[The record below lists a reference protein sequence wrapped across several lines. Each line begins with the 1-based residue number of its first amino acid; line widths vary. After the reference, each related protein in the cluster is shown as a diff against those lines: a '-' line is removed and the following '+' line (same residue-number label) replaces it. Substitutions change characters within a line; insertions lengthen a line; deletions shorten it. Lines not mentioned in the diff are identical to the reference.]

1 MLLRSLLIALFRN
14 TKLVSQNL
22 TNGIPNEP
30 ARPRSPRVW
39 RLGVPG
45 SGENMPFSSSG
56 PQVQMPFLISQWRA
70 EVRAWR
76 VSFSIRS
83 AFLIVCSLKDAWNR
97 IMRFN
102 QMSSYSASQRFSL
115 KGQQPSPNTHPLAS
129 DHGTNSW
136 VSGEPH
142 PSSRIPSRRAFADVS
157 SVKSRVIAG

>member
-45 SGENMPFSSSG
+45 SGENMPFSSSD
-56 PQVQMPFLISQWRA
+56 PKFRCLLISQWRA
-70 EVRAWR
+70 EVRARR

-83 AFLIVCSLKDAWNR
+83 AFLIVCSLKDAWNG

-115 KGQQPSPNTHPLAS
+115 KGQQPSPNTHPSAS

-142 PSSRIPSRRAFADVS
+142 PSSRIPSRSAFADVS
-157 SVKSRVIAG
+157 SVTSRVIAGQ

>member
-1 MLLRSLLIALFRN
+1 MLLCSLLIALFRN
-14 TKLVSQNL
+14 TKLISQNL
-22 TNGIPNEP
+22 TNRIPNEP

-45 SGENMPFSSSG
+45 S
-56 PQVQMPFLISQWRA
+56 A
-70 EVRAWR
+70 EVRARR

-136 VSGEPH
+136 VSGEPR
-142 PSSRIPSRRAFADVS
+142 PSCRIPSRSAFADVS
-157 SVKSRVIAG
+157 SVTSRVIAG

>member
-1 MLLRSLLIALFRN
+1 
-14 TKLVSQNL
+14 
-22 TNGIPNEP
+22 
-30 ARPRSPRVW
+30 
-39 RLGVPG
+39 
-45 SGENMPFSSSG
+45 MPFSSSG

-136 VSGEPH
+136 VSGEPR
-142 PSSRIPSRRAFADVS
+142 PSCRIPSRRAFCSLLFCKKQSNSGLVMKDYFTIKVII
-157 SVKSRVIAG
+157 VRLRVRKKAGHFLLQ